1 MIWQLKTSASG
12 SYETVPSPSSLDIDG
27 EDKDLDSYT
36 SCVTG
41 NTIRNILGYKWQKIA
56 FGFTFKSEYDV
67 AAFIQKFENTH
78 PLYIK
83 VQSPIMST
91 NGFVELVGYISKM
104 HVSARIKKGG
114 NGLAWTVNF
123 NFVESER

>member
-1 MIWQLKTSASG
+1 MIWQIKTSASG
-12 SYETVPSPSSLDIDG
+12 SYQTVPSPSALDIDG

-41 NTIRNILGYKWQKIA
+41 NTIRNILGYKWQKI
-56 FGFTFKSEYDV
+56 GFQFTLKSEEDV
-67 AAFIQKFENTH
+67 AAFLAKFQNAH

-83 VQSPIMST
+83 CQSPIMST
-91 NGFVELVGYISKM
+91 DGFVELVGYISKI
-104 HVSARIKKGG
+104 HVSARINKSGT
-114 NGLAWTVNF
+114 GLAWTVSF